1 MVRSTITLND
11 LTADSV
17 INSVRVKEALK
28 KLKIAEAKSAAV
40 DLAACLYSKEVA
52 KGKTESP
59 YAKAVKEIKAA
70 ETVEGIATA
79 LLTGVD
85 VILTEVVGFESEDA
99 SGSDSTTT
107 STPNEG
113 EDAGV
118 SATGY
123 KYN

>member
-1 MVRSTITLND
+1 MVRSIITLND

-17 INSVRVKEALK
+17 IDSARVEEALK
-28 KLKIAEAKSAAV
+28 KLNVAEAKSAAV

-52 KGKTESP
+52 ESKTESP

-79 LLTGVD
+79 LLTGAD
-85 VILTEVVGFESEDA
+85 VILTEVVGFESEGGSVSEPTTTPTPDEEAGA
-99 SGSDSTTT
+99 SGA
-107 STPNEG
+107 N
-113 EDAGV
+113 
-118 SATGY
+118 Y

>member
-1 MVRSTITLND
+1 MVRSIITLND

-17 INSVRVKEALK
+17 IDSARVEEALK
-28 KLKIAEAKSAAV
+28 KLNVAEAKSAAV

-52 KGKTESP
+52 ESQTESH

-79 LLTGVD
+79 LLTGDD
-85 VILTEVVGFESEDA
+85 VVLTEVVGFESKDA
-99 SGSDSTTT
+99 SVSDSTTT
-107 STPNEG
+107 ATPNEG
-113 EDAGV
+113 EEAGA
-118 SATGY
+118 SGSSY

>member
-1 MVRSTITLND
+1 MVRSIITLND

-17 INSVRVKEALK
+17 VDSARVEEALK
-28 KLKIAEAKSAAV
+28 KLNVAEAKSAAV

-52 KGKTESP
+52 ESKTESP

-79 LLTGVD
+79 LLTGDD
-85 VILTEVVGFESEDA
+85 VILTAVVGFESKDA
-99 SGSDSTTT
+99 SVSDSTTT

-113 EDAGV
+113 AEASG
-118 SATGY
+118 SSY

>member
-1 MVRSTITLND
+1 MVRSIITLND

-17 INSVRVKEALK
+17 IDSARVEEALK
-28 KLKIAEAKSAAV
+28 KLNVAEAKSAAV

-52 KGKTESP
+52 ESKTESP

-79 LLTGVD
+79 LLTGDD

-99 SGSDSTTT
+99 SVSEPTTT
-107 STPNEG
+107 PTPDEG
-113 EDAGV
+113 AEASG
-118 SATGY
+118 SSY